1 MQDNKVYV
9 PHSDTRDI
17 LAGAL
22 LGRLLSV
29 VAPIVAGPLVLYP
42 ANVSIVLLA
51 VLGAI
56 QRLQPKL
63 DWPWRVIMGISLDGV
78 VFLIIRDTYGYYS
91 NPAIVGALVLL
102 LIYIALAPLREKA
115 THVWRKGD
123 QRHYFRVWT
132 SLGTAAFIIVWMR
145 VTYLAVMDIPNAE
158 RSFFIAGHQFAVC
171 ARCTGIYAGFTL
183 ATIVYPLVRSLR
195 QVEAPPRKWLF
206 LAATPLAID
215 FTVGFLGI
223 WQNTHTSRFATG
235 ALLGAVA
242 VFYVMPGLMD
252 LSLRNWHSSGETAAT
267 KTLNKVPSLE
277 LFATNATAA
286 PSDYSAPDR
295 RI

>member
-1 MQDNKVYV
+1 MFASASFDTSTRTCGTASPTFNAICDDGGSDLQGNKVYV

-29 VAPIVAGPLVLYP
+29 VAPIVAGPLVIYP
-42 ANVSIVLLA
+42 VNVSIVLLA

-78 VFLIIRDTYGYYS
+78 VFLIIRETYGYYS

-158 RSFFIAGHQFAVC
+158 RSFFIAGYEFHHICMGLTGLLILEHWPVPRTKKGVITFAIVH
-171 ARCTGIYAGFTL
+171 GI
-183 ATIVYPLVRSLR
+183 
-195 QVEAPPRKWLF
+195 
-206 LAATPLAID
+206 
-215 FTVGFLGI
+215 
-223 WQNTHTSRFATG
+223 ATG
-235 ALLGAVA
+235 WIFDQALFFAMLKLTEES
-242 VFYVMPGLMD
+242 YQHP
-252 LSLRNWHSSGETAAT
+252 LSLFGAISTWVAAILIT
-267 KTLNKVPSLE
+267 VVILPSNKPVTQIRSHW
-277 LFATNATAA
+277 
-286 PSDYSAPDR
+286 